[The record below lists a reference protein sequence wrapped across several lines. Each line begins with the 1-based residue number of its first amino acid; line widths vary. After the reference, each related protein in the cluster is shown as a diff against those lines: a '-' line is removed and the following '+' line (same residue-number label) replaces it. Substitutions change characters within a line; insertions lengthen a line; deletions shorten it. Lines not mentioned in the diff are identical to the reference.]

1 MIPQAH
7 ILKAYGLFSENEEA
21 RTHTDKTKQ
30 RKDQRDN
37 RPVGSKRSV
46 QSAQERLAEN
56 EEAHTSVSSSQ

>member
-7 ILKAYGLFSENEEA
+7 ILKAYGLFSENEEKEA
-21 RTHTDKTKQ
+21 RKQTDKTKQ
-30 RKDQRDN
+30 RKEQRNN

-56 EEAHTSVSSSQ
+56 EEAHTSASS